1 MPKKTVVVEARMG
14 DGFAMESTL
23 GKHVLQIDQPDAMGG
38 TDTGPNP
45 LQYFLLS
52 LGGCIGAIARI
63 IASQKRLEVRG
74 LSVSIRGEIDTD
86 ALLGKNS
93 DIRAGFESITADVHI
108 DADMTE
114 EEKKAFLAE
123 VEARCP
129 ISDNMAGTT
138 PVTVCLQE

>member
-1 MPKKTVVVEARMG
+1 MPKKTVVVKAKMG

-23 GKHVLQIDQPDAMGG
+23 GNHVLQIDQPDAMGG

-63 IASQKRLEVRG
+63 IANQKQLAVRG
-74 LSVSIRGEIDTD
+74 LSVSIRGELDTD
-86 ALLGKNS
+86 ALLGKNP
-93 DIRAGFESITADVHI
+93 DIRAGFESIAADVEI
-108 DADMTE
+108 DADMTG
-114 EEKKAFLAE
+114 EEKKEFLAE

-129 ISDNMAGTT
+129 VSDNMSGTT
-138 PVTVCLQE
+138 PVTVSLQE